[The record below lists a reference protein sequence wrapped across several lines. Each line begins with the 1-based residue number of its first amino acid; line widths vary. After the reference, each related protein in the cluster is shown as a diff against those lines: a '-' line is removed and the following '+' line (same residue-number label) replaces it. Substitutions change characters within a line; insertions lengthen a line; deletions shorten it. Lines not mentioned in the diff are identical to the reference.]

1 MNEFQ
6 VKDFIEFVDEGAEV
20 VVKTDNANKLVVT
33 ITKMIENP
41 RSYSSPRKLKP
52 KKTQITNPTLQKL
65 IDKGYKLKESD
76 IGIDVE

>member
-20 VVKTDNANKLVVT
+20 VVKTNDANKLVVT
-33 ITKMIENP
+33 ITKM
-41 RSYSSPRKLKP
+41 KLKPITQKLVP